1 VDGRR
6 LDPVPPGIEE
16 LPPEVRAGLEAP
28 PSGLRRAAGL
38 LLRLL
43 GIGLLALVLWKVPWR
58 DQLHL
63 RGGEVL
69 LGRIEGDAAGAVLF
83 TPRGE
88 EAARPFPVA
97 SLAERE
103 RGLPAAEAGVLSLGR
118 RLDPGT
124 TAAVVGIVV
133 VLILLAAL
141 RWRMLLR
148 TQGIPIP
155 VREAVELTLL
165 GNFFN
170 QVAPGGLVGGDV
182 LKAIYTARGRGGAAS
197 CWVSVFVDR
206 VVGLFG
212 TVILACIAL
221 LPRWGDSRFH
231 WHAVLAYCVL
241 LAGIAGGAV
250 VLSRRIRRTLR
261 MEAWVPRLPLVGGV
275 LAEVDQAVL
284 AYRERK
290 GPILA
295 ALAIS
300 VGIHSGW
307 CLCNALLG
315 RMLGIHSMGVGDW
328 FAVVPPILVVS
339 AIPLLPG
346 GWGVGEASYAFFLK
360 LLGVPAAPA
369 VAVSILGRILQ
380 SLLSLP
386 GGIVFLRRRV

>member
-1 VDGRR
+1 M
-6 LDPVPPGIEE
+6 
-16 LPPEVRAGLEAP
+16 RAGIEAP
-28 PSGLRRAAGL
+28 PSRLRRAAGI
-38 LLRLL
+38 LLRVV
-43 GIGLLALVLWKVPWR
+43 GIALLALVLWKVPWR

-63 RGGEVL
+63 RDGRVL
-69 LGRIEGDAAGAVLF
+69 IGRIESETPDAVAFTEAGSGA
-83 TPRGE
+83 PRTYS
-88 EAARPFPVA
+88 PD

-103 RGLPAAEAGVLSLGR
+103 RDLPAAEKGVLSMGRQLSLG
-118 RLDPGT
+118 P
-124 TAAVVGIVV
+124 TALAVLIVAALV
-133 VLILLAAL
+133 VLAAF
-141 RWRMLLR
+141 RWRLLLR
-148 TQGIPIP
+148 TQGISLPG
-155 VREAVELTLL
+155 REAVELTLL

-182 LKAIYTARGRGGAAS
+182 LKAVYTARGRGGTAA

-212 TVILACIAL
+212 TVVLACIAL
-221 LPRWGDSRFH
+221 LPRWGDDRFRGH
-231 WHAVLAYCVL
+231 TYLAYGVL
-241 LAGIAGGAV
+241 VAGLAGGGIL
-250 VLSRRIRRTLR
+250 LSRRIRRALR
-261 MEAWVPRLPLVGGV
+261 MESWVPRLPLVGGV
-275 LAEVDQAVL
+275 LAEADQAVL

-290 GPILA
+290 APILA
-295 ALAIS
+295 ALALS
-300 VGIHSGW
+300 VAIHSGW

-315 RMLGIHSMGVGDW
+315 RMLGIHSMSVGDW

-380 SLLSLP
+380 SLMSLP